1 VSRSP
6 IVAALDRL
14 PRFPL
19 AALPTPLE
27 HAANLSRTLGIRLWI
42 KRDDLTGLALGGNKV
57 RKVEYLVGDA
67 LAEGATSLLTTA
79 AAQSNFCRVTAAAG
93 ARAGLRV
100 GLLLRGT
107 GAEPVQGNLLLDDL
121 LGAEIRFTDEM
132 DPYAEGTRRRLDAW
146 VEEERAR
153 GGRPYLI
160 YLHGGSHAGALA
172 AAAYVQAAVEL
183 DAQCRAAGVRP
194 DHLYVAV
201 GSGSTLAGLLVGAQ
215 GPAEGLASTRITG
228 VCVGALADVVGPKVR
243 EFVRAAAALL
253 GAPAPDEGLRLDDG
267 ERGDA
272 YGVPTAAALAAIRTA
287 ATSEALLFNPVY
299 TGKAFAALLRDVA
312 QGTVAPGSTV
322 VFINTGGDPLIF
334 AHAEH
339 LAGQRGRAQRA
350 GTAQ

>member
-1 VSRSP
+1 MSRSP
-6 IVAALDRL
+6 IVATLDRL

-19 AALPTPLE
+19 AVLPTPLE
-27 HAANLSRTLGIRLWI
+27 HAANLSRALDIQLWI

-57 RKVEYLVGDA
+57 RKIEYLVGDA

-79 AAQSNFCRVTAAAG
+79 AAQSNFCRVAAAAG

-107 GAEPVQGNLLLDDL
+107 GTEPIQGNLLLDHL
-121 LGAEIRFTDEM
+121 LGAEIRFTDQM

-153 GGRPYLI
+153 GERPYLI

-183 DAQCRAAGVRP
+183 DAQCRAGGIHP

-201 GSGSTLAGLLVGAQ
+201 GSGSTLAGLLVGAR
-215 GPAEGLASTRITG
+215 GPAEGLASTCITG
-228 VCVGALADVVGPKVR
+228 VCVGALSDVVDTKVR
-243 EFVRAAAALL
+243 EFARAAAALL
-253 GAPAPDEGLRLDDG
+253 GAPVPNEPLRLDDG

-287 ATSEALLFNPVY
+287 AMSEALIFNPVY

-334 AHAEH
+334 ANAAH
-339 LAGQRGRAQRA
+339 LAGPLGQAHRA